1 MEISIEYMIGQC
13 NNFYKF
19 WQLFQSLIGPLVE
32 ERIASD
38 AEIQEEYNE
47 RLVINTFNTIQDM
60 LIATV
65 TDMIFTKKLPD
76 YNQNRAIQGYFDNK

>member
-1 MEISIEYMIGQC
+1 MELSIEYMIGQC

-32 ERIASD
+32 EQIATD
-38 AEIQEEYNE
+38 EEIQEEFNE
-47 RLVINTFNTIQDM
+47 RQIINYFNTIQDM

-65 TDMIFTKKLPD
+65 TDMIFTKKLP
-76 YNQNRAIQGYFDNK
+76 NHN